1 MVPVNPQCDAMPQ
14 RPSELAGELGKPC
27 ATRHPFVAD
36 TPAHRCHP
44 AGMPRQ
50 HAAPANVVAGAAG
63 CRVLLLLT
71 VNWKSCLN
79 RLHVATPRNQDRE
92 FPIALVWRRVGL
104 VDSDGRQA
112 G

>member
-1 MVPVNPQCDAMPQ
+1 MQCLSGPASLLVSSASRVQPAT
-14 RPSELAGELGKPC
+14 PSSRIRQLTV
-27 ATRHPFVAD
+27 AT
-36 TPAHRCHP
+36 P